1 MVTGASSGIGRAGA
15 LALAEAGADIVV
27 NGHSQMQKAGRW
39 HQIEAMG
46 EGAIAVR
53 ADVSKPA
60 DVDRL
65 VTQTVDTMGKVD
77 ILFNNAG
84 IIRLHRWKSTATRYG
99 SEPSTSILQAT
110 SSVAVGSSL
119 R

>member
-1 MVTGASSGIGRAGA
+1 MPLPLPR
-15 LALAEAGADIVV
+15 LALTSLLTAIARCRPR
-27 NGHSQMQKAGRW
+27 RW

-46 EGAIAVR
+46 EEAIAVR